1 MYYGIMEKNHNQFI
15 IFTTL
20 MYSRILY
27 DIKFIENK
35 INKLKISVTQN
46 QDKVINLNFFSNL
59 ELSSLNEECDSKK
72 ALLEKIEK
80 TLTDIS
86 NFFSIPT
93 QNSSLS
99 QFLGKNILSKS
110 ISCL

>member
-46 QDKVINLNFFSNL
+46 QDNVINLNFF
-59 ELSSLNEECDSKK
+59 C
-72 ALLEKIEK
+72 
-80 TLTDIS
+80 
-86 NFFSIPT
+86 
-93 QNSSLS
+93 
-99 QFLGKNILSKS
+99 
-110 ISCL
+110 